1 MFDGRMV
8 ALYGLFWPLGGIL
21 TQTLL
26 SGCTAHRVGVWE
38 KAKGV
43 FSLGGNSVIE
53 GAIMSIRE
61 LKKSL
66 RNRFG
71 IYKSVQK
78 IFKRAVG
85 VVAIG

>member
-26 SGCTAHRVGVWE
+26 SGRTAHRVGVWE
-38 KAKGV
+38 KAKGF

-53 GAIMSIRE
+53 CPIVSIRV
-61 LKKSL
+61 LKKTL

-71 IYKSVQK
+71 IFTSVQK